1 MAMNELRERVTCL
14 EDFVGDPQ
22 GDNAVSLSIANEQH
36 TERFLTLQT
45 FVTDLR
51 KEMDDRFVSVME
63 DLTSLTDV
71 MKENFKN
78 VEDEMALLKRVV
90 VAPSGQIEGPASKIK
105 VPKPKCFNGSRNSKE
120 LENFL
125 WDMEQYFR
133 AARIFASDQVTITSM
148 YLSGDAKLWWRTRR
162 EDDTCAGRPLIE
174 TWDALKKELKDQ
186 FLPNNTAWV
195 ARESLKKIKHSGS
208 VRDYVK
214 EFSSLMLDIKNMS
227 EEDKLFNFLSGL
239 QPWA

>member
-1 MAMNELRERVTCL
+1 MAMNELRERVTRL

-78 VEDEMALLKRVV
+78 VEDEDRKSTRLNSSHFQVSRM
-90 VAPSGQIEGPASKIK
+90 PSSA
-105 VPKPKCFNGSRNSKE
+105 
-120 LENFL
+120 
-125 WDMEQYFR
+125 
-133 AARIFASDQVTITSM
+133 
-148 YLSGDAKLWWRTRR
+148 
-162 EDDTCAGRPLIE
+162 
-174 TWDALKKELKDQ
+174 
-186 FLPNNTAWV
+186 
-195 ARESLKKIKHSGS
+195 
-208 VRDYVK
+208 
-214 EFSSLMLDIKNMS
+214 
-227 EEDKLFNFLSGL
+227 
-239 QPWA
+239 